1 MMVDDELKKLRQRI
15 DEIDA
20 GLISLLSERLKLSGE
35 IVKLKKRL
43 NVGVRDEARER
54 AVIDKSRSLAREKGV
69 DADFIESVMRLV
81 MAQMVGEE
89 RAHLGGVGVWNI
101 VQKAFVDHPAQ
112 MSVARVMFKYGL
124 RVMEDGEVG
133 CGGIRIPAVQIAK
146 EAGVDRRVV
155 DFTAQRILKDKKLRG
170 IFENLEPIAYL
181 KGFAQKL
188 GLGVIEIIPEDAARP
203 GILREVSGVLSKF
216 SLSIRQSVSDDPNF
230 VPQPKLTIITDEPV
244 SGAVIEA
251 LRKLPT
257 VRSVIVY

>member
-1 MMVDDELKKLRQRI
+1 MVNADLKGIRRRI
-15 DEIDA
+15 DEIDD
-20 GLISLLSERLKLSGE
+20 GLVSLLAERLKLSGD
-35 IVKLKKRL
+35 IVALKRKL
-43 NVGVRDEARER
+43 NTSVRDEARER
-54 AVIDKSRSLAREKGV
+54 AVIDRARTLARERSV
-69 DADFIESVMRLV
+69 DPDFIESVMRLV

-89 RAHLGGVGVWNI
+89 RAHLGGVGVWNV
-101 VQKAFVDHPAQ
+101 VQKAFTDHPAQ

-155 DFTAQRILKDKKLRG
+155 DFTARRILKDRKLRD

-188 GLGVIEIIPEDAARP
+188 GLGVIEIIPEDAASP
-203 GILREVSGVLSKF
+203 GILREVSGVISKF
-216 SLSIRQSVSDDPNF
+216 GLSIRQSVSDDPNF

-244 SGAVIEA
+244 KGAVIEA

>member
-1 MMVDDELKKLRQRI
+1 MGGVELKEIRQNI
-15 DEIDA
+15 DEIDKK
-20 GLISLLSERLKLSGE
+20 LVSLLAERLKLSAD
-35 IVKLKKRL
+35 IVSLKRKLK
-43 NVGVRDEARER
+43 VGVRDEVRER
-54 AVIDKSRSLAREKGV
+54 AVIDRARALARELDV
-69 DADFIESVMRLV
+69 DVDFIESVMRLV

-89 RAHLGGVGVWNI
+89 RAHIGGVGFWNR
-101 VQKAFVDHPAQ
+101 VQNAFKDYPAQ

-124 RVMEDGEVG
+124 RVTENGEIG

-155 DFTAQRILKDKKLRG
+155 DFTAQHILKDKRLRD

-181 KGFAQKL
+181 KGFAQQL

-203 GILREVSGVLSKF
+203 GILKEVSGVISKF
-216 SLSIRQSVSDDPNF
+216 GLSIRQSVSDDPNF

-244 SGAVIEA
+244 NGVVIEA

>member
-1 MMVDDELKKLRQRI
+1 MGSDQLKEIRRKI
-15 DEIDA
+15 DEID
-20 GLISLLSERLKLSGE
+20 GKIVSLLAERLKLSSD
-35 IVKLKKRL
+35 IAALKKRL
-43 NVGVRDEARER
+43 KVGVRDDTRER
-54 AVIDKSRSLAREKGV
+54 AVIDRTRALARELGI
-69 DADFIESVMRLV
+69 DADLVESVMRLV

-89 RAHLGGVGVWNI
+89 RARLGGVGVWNR
-101 VQKAFVDHPAQ
+101 VQKAFEDHPAQ

-124 RVMEDGEVG
+124 RVMENGEIG
-133 CGGIRIPAVQIAK
+133 CGGIRIPAVQVAK

-155 DFTAQRILKDKKLRG
+155 DFTAQRILKDRKLLD

-181 KGFAQKL
+181 KGFAQQL

-203 GILREVSGVLSKF
+203 GILRDVSGVISKF
-216 SLSIRQSVSDDPNF
+216 GLSIRQSVSDDPNF

-244 SGAVIEA
+244 KGVVIEA

>member
-1 MMVDDELKKLRQRI
+1 MVNADLKEIRRRV
-15 DEIDA
+15 DEID
-20 GLISLLSERLKLSGE
+20 GSLVSLLAERLKLSGD
-35 IVKLKKRL
+35 IVALKKKL
-43 NVGVRDEARER
+43 NAGVRDEARER
-54 AVIDKSRSLAREKGV
+54 AVIDRARILAREKGV
-69 DADFIESVMRLV
+69 DSDFIESVMRLV

-89 RAHLGGVGVWNI
+89 RAHLGGVGIWNV
-101 VQKAFVDHPAQ
+101 VQKAFTDHPAQ

-124 RVMEDGEVG
+124 RVTDDGEVG

-155 DFTAQRILKDKKLRG
+155 DFTARRILKEKKLRD

-188 GLGVIEIIPEDAARP
+188 GLGVIEIIPEDAASP
-203 GILREVSGVLSKF
+203 GILREVSGVISKF
-216 SLSIRQSVSDDPNF
+216 GLSIRQSVSDDPNF

-244 SGAVIEA
+244 KGAVIEA

>member
-1 MMVDDELKKLRQRI
+1 MVKDQLMEIRRRI
-15 DEIDA
+15 DEIDEN
-20 GLISLLSERLKLSGE
+20 IVKLLAERLKLSGD
-35 IVKLKKRL
+35 IVSLKKKLK
-43 NVGVRDEARER
+43 VGVRDESRER
-54 AVIDKSRSLAREKGV
+54 AVIDRARTLARELGV
-69 DADFIESVMRLV
+69 DADFVESIMRLV

-89 RAHLGGVGVWNI
+89 RAHLGGVGVWNR
-101 VQKAFVDHPAQ
+101 VQKAFEDHPAQ

-124 RVMEDGEVG
+124 RVMENGEVG

-155 DFTAQRILKDKKLRG
+155 DFTAQRILKDKKLRD

-181 KGFAQKL
+181 KGFAQQL

-203 GILREVSGVLSKF
+203 GILREVTGVISKF
-216 SLSIRQSVSDDPNF
+216 GLSIRQSVSDDPNF

-244 SGAVIEA
+244 KGVVIDA